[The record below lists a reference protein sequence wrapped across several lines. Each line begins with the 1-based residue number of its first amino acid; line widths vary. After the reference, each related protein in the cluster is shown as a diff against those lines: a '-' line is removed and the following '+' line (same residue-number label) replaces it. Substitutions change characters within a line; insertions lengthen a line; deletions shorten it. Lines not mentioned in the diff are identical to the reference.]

1 METFN
6 VMFLYQIILYL
17 TINYNFSLILNYVSN
32 LLGGI

>member
-6 VMFLYQIILYL
+6 VMFLYQIILNL

>member
-6 VMFLYQIILYL
+6 VMFLYQIILNL
-17 TINYNFSLILNYVSN
+17 TIYYNFSLILNYVSN